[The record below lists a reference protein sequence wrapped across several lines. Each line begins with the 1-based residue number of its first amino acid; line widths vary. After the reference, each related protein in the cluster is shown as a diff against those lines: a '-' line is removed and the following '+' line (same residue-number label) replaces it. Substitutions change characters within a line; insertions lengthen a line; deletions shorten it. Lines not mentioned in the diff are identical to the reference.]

1 MSPRRGASGAPLRIE
16 TYAPRSGAGT
26 LALREPR
33 RHVVRRSAVLGQA
46 RRTLDELEAQ
56 FAEEELAR
64 AEERA
69 RLDEGWALL
78 RGSVESCR
86 R

>member
-1 MSPRRGASGAPLRIE
+1 M
-16 TYAPRSGAGT
+16 
-26 LALREPR
+26 ALREPR
-33 RHVVRRSAVLGQA
+33 CHAVRRQVVFGQA

-56 FAEEELAR
+56 LVEEELAR

-69 RLDEGWALL
+69 ILDEGWALL
-78 RGSVESCR
+78 RESAESCR

>member
-1 MSPRRGASGAPLRIE
+1 MDLRQGASSAPPSTETPALR
-16 TYAPRSGAGT
+16 SDAGT
-26 LALREPR
+26 LALWEPR
-33 RHVVRRSAVLGQA
+33 RHAVHRQAAFGQA

-56 FAEEELAR
+56 LAEEELAR

-69 RLDEGWALL
+69 RLDAGWALL
-78 RGSVESCR
+78 REGAESCR